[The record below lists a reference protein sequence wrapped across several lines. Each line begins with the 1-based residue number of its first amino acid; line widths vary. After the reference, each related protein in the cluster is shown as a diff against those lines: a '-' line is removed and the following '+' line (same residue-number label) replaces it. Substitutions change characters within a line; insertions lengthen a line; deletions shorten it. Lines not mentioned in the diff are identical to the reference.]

1 MQCRNRIYVPSLAGV
16 DLFAGGIGPPALRR
30 PSPID
35 LAQNRFR
42 IHEIDG
48 GSLEFAVR
56 QTGQHGVRRA
66 QWRRCQRGAVG
77 ERAAPG
83 PEARGFAE
91 GPQDLEPRVVVIW
104 AMKAAPHHPSEASRL
119 ESLCAYAILDSELDQ
134 RFQQLAE
141 QATTI
146 CGSPVGLITFVD
158 GQRQWFKARVGVD
171 VLETPRELS
180 FCAHAIL
187 QEELFVVPDARL
199 DERFHDNPLVTGPSQ
214 VVFYAGMPVRS
225 RGGQPLGTICAV
237 DTVPRELDDAQRAAL
252 RMLARQVEVLLESRQ
267 RARLAIN
274 AAARPSE
281 EQPAPGVAATS
292 AADQTGAA
300 GREGQGPGRAPGNAP
315 GPTIES
321 IRSARAWA
329 SCRVT
334 VAAALAE
341 FFQKPLRPHAEWS
354 ADDAMRI
361 ATMVQLDTAHEVALT
376 LDLRIEPEFL
386 RAFAS
391 QLFGRASDEQ
401 AEKAVLFESANIVMG
416 AVKRAFEAEGFR
428 PSTGLPR
435 ERSAA
440 DVSTE
445 LARAEA
451 AQFQLF
457 DVEESLVAVTLG
469 LRQRPNRTL
478 PISQLTEGMVVASDV
493 RDAGGKLVTSR
504 GTRLT
509 NHTIGLIAVASPPDQ
524 IAVGGVDF
532 V

>member
-1 MQCRNRIYVPSLAGV
+1 
-16 DLFAGGIGPPALRR
+16 
-30 PSPID
+30 
-35 LAQNRFR
+35 
-42 IHEIDG
+42 
-48 GSLEFAVR
+48 
-56 QTGQHGVRRA
+56 
-66 QWRRCQRGAVG
+66 
-77 ERAAPG
+77 
-83 PEARGFAE
+83 
-91 GPQDLEPRVVVIW
+91 
-104 AMKAAPHHPSEASRL
+104 MKAAPHHPSEASRL
-119 ESLCAYAILDSELDQ
+119 ESLRAYEILDTELDQ

-171 VLETPRELS
+171 VQETPRELS

-187 QEELFVVPDARL
+187 QDGVFVVPDARL
-199 DERFHDNPLVTGPSQ
+199 DERFHDNPLVTGPAQ

-237 DTVPRELDDAQRAAL
+237 DTVPRALDDAQRAAL

-267 RARLAIN
+267 RARLAIT
-274 AAARPSE
+274 AAAAQPSE
-281 EQPAPGVAATS
+281 DQPVAGVAGTS
-292 AADQTGAA
+292 AADPTGAE
-300 GREGQGPGRAPGNAP
+300 GREGRGVGRAQGNAP
-315 GPTIES
+315 GPTIAS
-321 IRSARAWA
+321 IRNARAWA
-329 SCRVT
+329 SCRAT
-334 VAAALAE
+334 VAAALAD

-354 ADDAMRI
+354 ADHAMRI

-376 LDLRIEPEFL
+376 LDLRIEPAFL

-435 ERSAA
+435 ERSAV
-440 DVSTE
+440 DVGTD

-469 LRQRPNRTL
+469 LTQRHNHTL
-478 PISQLTEGMVVASDV
+478 PISQLTEGMVAASDV

-509 NHTIGLIAVASPPDQ
+509 AHIIRLIADASPSEDQ